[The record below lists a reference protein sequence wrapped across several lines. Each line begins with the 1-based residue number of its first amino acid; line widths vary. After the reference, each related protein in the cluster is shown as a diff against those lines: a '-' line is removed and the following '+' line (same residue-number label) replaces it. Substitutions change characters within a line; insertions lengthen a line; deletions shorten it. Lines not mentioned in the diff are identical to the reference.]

1 MRKYK
6 ITVAYRGK
14 HLFTTDHIN
23 DPYNGGSDEFAAKQL
38 YGTFCL
44 FYPAHAGYFVE
55 LSYIETIGYPMLT
68 RPALN
73 D

>member
-23 DPYNGGSDEFAAKQL
+23 DPYNGGSDEFAARQL
-38 YGTFCL
+38 YDTTCRH
-44 FYPAHAGYFVE
+44 YPAEQGYFVE
-55 LSYIETIGYPMLT
+55 LSYVETIGHVVAT
-68 RPALN
+68 REATRG
-73 D
+73 